1 MAQPHPLLYFL
12 VGPSDG
18 EMPDTASFKPLKLT
32 DVSIASGCAC
42 KAATVHLGSSTFK
55 TPIRALGAAK
65 SSAAESKIVTTPTLR
80 GLNEVYRRVSPE
92 AVDSIDGDS
101 ESQRRFQSEL
111 VPGYL
116 RERLDK
122 EGLLVV
128 LSLEARTKGE
138 GWDTWIPTKKQTEFL
153 AYFLSGVP
161 YNHIVVPPILRG
173 VEGEVYLKFL
183 RSFFDV
189 LPSLRRTTLAGLI
202 PGASNREISGILDFY
217 MEKGLNAF
225 VVDFEGK
232 SPLSNWS
239 LLPHLSSFFWKVAD
253 EHGSY
258 FAHAINAKHRMR
270 RDPAGVVPARDIL
283 LYYETFDSVGG
294 VHTIPV
300 WNKEFRDKV
309 QSGQLRPAVPRLLDP
324 TIYGYRFL
332 QHPKAEISSA
342 AAALGLSAEIKSL
355 SASVP
360 EAKVADLLNAATV
373 GRETRSIDRHIRDG
387 NELSYLQSKTA
398 VGKELG
404 KVRKMKAAFGPSLRD
419 SSIDDFI

>member
-1 MAQPHPLLYFL
+1 MAETGNFKLLKMTDIR
-12 VGPSDG
+12 VG
-18 EMPDTASFKPLKLT
+18 
-32 DVSIASGCAC
+32 VGCAC
-42 KAATVHLGSSTFK
+42 KAATVRLGSTTFK

-65 SSAAESKIVTTPTLR
+65 SPTAESRIVTAPASR

-101 ESQRRFQSEL
+101 ESQQRFQSDL

-116 RERLDK
+116 RQRLNI

-128 LSLEARTKGE
+128 LSLEQRTKTA
-138 GWDTWIPTKKQTEFL
+138 GWETWMPTKKQTEFL
-153 AYFLSGVP
+153 AFFLSGVP
-161 YNHIVVPPILRG
+161 YDHIVVPPILRG
-173 VEGEVYLKFL
+173 VPGDVYLKFL
-183 RSFFDV
+183 RTFFDV

-217 MEKGLNAF
+217 MQRGLNAF

-253 EHGSY
+253 ERGEY

-270 RDPAGVVPARDIL
+270 RDQTGVVPARDLL

-294 VHTIPV
+294 VHTTPV
-300 WNKEFRDKV
+300 WNREFREKV
-309 QSGQLRPAVPRLLDP
+309 QSGQLPPAVPRLLD
-324 TIYGYRFL
+324 TTSYGYRFL
-332 QHPKAEISSA
+332 AHPRSEISSA
-342 AAALGLSAEIKSL
+342 ASALGLSNEAEALL

-360 EAKVADLLNAATV
+360 EAKVADLLNAARV
-373 GRETRSIDRHIRDG
+373 GEETRRIERHIREGD
-387 NELSYLQSKTA
+387 ELTYLESKAA
-398 VGKELG
+398 VVKELG
-404 KVRKMKAAFGPSLRD
+404 KVRKMREAFGPGLRD
-419 SSIDDFI
+419 TSINDFI